1 MDYDGDGSQH
11 NEHYTSVNAMSK
23 EKRICHRH
31 SPQQIQML
39 EAYFKECPH
48 PNESQRQKF
57 CNELNLEIDQVKF
70 WFQNKRTQ
78 SKAQDERTSNIL
90 LRAEN
95 EKLQCENAAMLE
107 ALKNVTCPPCGG
119 PPFGREEREPNLHK
133 LRLEN
138 PLFKA
143 ESDSLAAAKNKYQQT
158 MLDSLTSVQRQQ
170 TFEALTSYGMNPYN
184 PFEQPSPSE
193 SQTIQPQLLPQMDIP
208 QLSETAAIAV
218 EELKQLFLTDEALWV
233 MSSID
238 GTYVIDQESYE
249 KFSHPIKHFRNLSAR
264 VESSKDVT
272 VVPIE
277 ATSLI
282 DMFLDLEKWKM
293 LFPTIVNKA
302 KTIHTLRSELP
313 IKENCNVL
321 QMIWEQLHIL
331 SPLVPPR
338 EFMIVRCCQQ
348 IGEGLWIIADVSQHI
363 VNSDHVSP
371 SCYKRPSGCL
381 IRSLPNAHTEVSWI
395 EHVEV
400 DHTADTHRMYRELVS
415 GGSGYG
421 ARRWIVTLERMCE
434 RMALSTI
441 LIMPATDWSETI
453 PTMEGRRSVMKLGER
468 MVKIFNEMLIMSGK
482 VEFPQQSKCGVR
494 ISIRMNM
501 KPGQLPGLVAS
512 AASCLSIPLTP
523 LQVFNSLRS
532 NDTRHQ
538 WDVLCHGN
546 AITETARIFT
556 GSSGTNYINLL
567 QPTPPWDIGQ
577 NMVQEP
583 HKTMMVLQECYMDAL
598 GGMIVYS
605 PLDMATMSI
614 AASGEVDPLN
624 IPILPSGFTI
634 SSDNN
639 RGTVLM
645 LAFQILIS
653 DENSKTRN
661 VSENAA
667 DRVSRLISQTVQS
680 IKVML
685 NCPSEWE
692 NIL

>member
-1 MDYDGDGSQH
+1 MDYDGDGSQD

-95 EKLQCENAAMLE
+95 
-107 ALKNVTCPPCGG
+107 VTCPPCGG

-138 PLFKA
+138 PLFK
-143 ESDSLAAAKNKYQQT
+143 
-158 MLDSLTSVQRQQ
+158 
-170 TFEALTSYGMNPYN
+170 
-184 PFEQPSPSE
+184 
-193 SQTIQPQLLPQMDIP
+193 
-208 QLSETAAIAV
+208 
-218 EELKQLFLTDEALWV
+218 EE
-233 MSSID
+233 
-238 GTYVIDQESYE
+238 
-249 KFSHPIKHFRNLSAR
+249 
-264 VESSKDVT
+264 
-272 VVPIE
+272 
-277 ATSLI
+277 
-282 DMFLDLEKWKM
+282 EKWKM

-302 KTIHTLRSELP
+302 KTIHTLGSELP

-348 IGEGLWIIADVSQHI
+348 IGERLWIIADVSQHI
-363 VNSDHVSP
+363 VNSDQSISP

-381 IRSLPNAHTEVSWI
+381 IRSLPNPHTEVRWI

-400 DHTADTHRMYRELVS
+400 NHTADTHRLYRELVS
-415 GGSGYG
+415 DGSGYG

-453 PTMEGRRSVMKLGER
+453 PTVEGRKSVMKLGER

-501 KPGQLPGLVAS
+501 EPGQLPGLVVS

-532 NDTRHQ
+532 NDTR
-538 WDVLCHGN
+538 L
-546 AITETARIFT
+546 
-556 GSSGTNYINLL
+556 
-567 QPTPPWDIGQ
+567 
-577 NMVQEP
+577 
-583 HKTMMVLQECYMDAL
+583 KTMEMPLQGTSMHGGLRSQDKGDATTR
-598 GGMIVYS
+598 
-605 PLDMATMSI
+605 DKH
-614 AASGEVDPLN
+614 
-624 IPILPSGFTI
+624 
-634 SSDNN
+634 
-639 RGTVLM
+639 
-645 LAFQILIS
+645 ILIS

-685 NCPSEWE
+685 NCPPE
-692 NIL
+692 